1 MTPKLRAFLCGTYHL
16 RGRQHVD
23 SFPIC
28 VCMYVCMHVC
38 AYVCARAHCTHVC
51 SPESALVEVRGQYQ
65 LSSPRILHLM
75 LVKDSLSLNLG
86 LIISVRLS
94 AGEGPGS
101 ACLCPA
107 SMGDIHTTVPTFY
120 MDAAI

>member
-1 MTPKLRAFLCGTYHL
+1 MALTIYMAVSMWILSLC
-16 RGRQHVD
+16 V
-23 SFPIC
+23 C
-28 VCMYVCMHVC
+28 VCMCVRVCMHVC
-38 AYVCARAHCTHVC
+38 AHVCVCAHCTHVC

-65 LSSPRILHLM
+65 LSSSRILHLM

-94 AGEGPGS
+94 PGEGPGS

-107 SMGDIHTTVPTFY
+107 SMGDIHTTVPSFY

>member
-1 MTPKLRAFLCGTYHL
+1 MAVSMWILSLFVCVY
-16 RGRQHVD
+16 VCVYV
-23 SFPIC
+23 C
-28 VCMYVCMHVC
+28 VCTCVHMCV
-38 AYVCARAHCTHVC
+38 RAHCTHVC

-107 SMGDIHTTVPTFY
+107 SMGDIHTTVPSFY

>member
-1 MTPKLRAFLCGTYHL
+1 
-16 RGRQHVD
+16 
-23 SFPIC
+23 
-28 VCMYVCMHVC
+28 MHVC
-38 AYVCARAHCTHVC
+38 AHVCVCVHCTHVC

-65 LSSPRILHLM
+65 LSSSRILHLM

-107 SMGDIHTTVPTFY
+107 SMGDIHTTVPSFY